1 MKRFQKTIIF
11 IAKGKMQTRNDKIP
25 EERRG
30 AVRHPYICR
39 ISFTT
44 LGNSHNLP
52 NELEKSAE
60 TLDISNEGMKLNIAG
75 HSLREGSMIKI
86 RLPANG
92 LKATIPV
99 LAEVRW
105 GKHKIRNDYQAGLK
119 FIVL

>member
-1 MKRFQKTIIF
+1 
-11 IAKGKMQTRNDKIP
+11 MQTRNDKMP

-30 AVRHPYICR
+30 AVRHPYNSS

-52 NELEKSAE
+52 SDLEKSAE
-60 TLDISNEGMKLNIAG
+60 ILDISNEGMKIKIAG

-86 RLPANG
+86 RIPVSG
-92 LKATIPV
+92 LKATIPL
-99 LAEVRW
+99 LAEVIW
-105 GKHKIRNDYQAGLK
+105 EKHKIRNDCQAGLK